1 MTGIP
6 WREGLSLA
14 LIGAGALFF
23 LAGSIGVLRLPDLL
37 SRLHALTK
45 ADNLGLGLVVAGL
58 MLQASGVQEVL
69 KLLLVW
75 LLVLFASS
83 VACYLVARSATA
95 SIAGSATASG
105 ARPNDGSPARP
116 APAGE
121 PAAGGDDGR

>member
-6 WREGLSLA
+6 WREGLSLT

-23 LAGSIGVLRLPDLL
+23 LAGSVGVLRLPDLL

-45 ADNLGLGLVVAGL
+45 ADNLGLGFLVAGL
-58 MLQASGVQEVL
+58 MLQAANAQEVL

-83 VACYLVARSATA
+83 VACYLVAHSALRAHADPAPTTA
-95 SIAGSATASG
+95 PAAPDAPGSPSEG
-105 ARPNDGSPARP
+105 AR
-116 APAGE
+116 
-121 PAAGGDDGR
+121 DGR

>member
-1 MTGIP
+1 MTGVP

-23 LAGSIGVLRLPDLL
+23 LAGSVGVLRLPDLL

-58 MLQASGVQEVL
+58 MLQAANVQEVL

-95 SIAGSATASG
+95 SG
-105 ARPNDGSPARP
+105 ARADDGSRAWP

-121 PAAGGDDGR
+121 PVAGGDDGR

>member
-23 LAGSIGVLRLPDLL
+23 LAGSVGVLRLPDLL

-58 MLQASGVQEVL
+58 MLQAAYVQEVL

-83 VACYLVARSATA
+83 VACYLVARSAT
-95 SIAGSATASG
+95 GSVVRAD
-105 ARPNDGSPARP
+105 DGSPMQPTRP
-116 APAGE
+116 APPGE